1 MLHPFKQALMHAR
14 FKLVK
19 AKADI
24 SNESES
30 VKRFNKVGD
39 DLGRIDLGAKRL
51 VFWGEGCEFK
61 NLGPLIF
68 EGPLK
73 KFFPEILLGNV
84 GDRGGIDVLF
94 SKIKRP
100 KKFYKH

>member
-1 MLHPFKQALMHAR
+1 MHAR

-39 DLGRIDLGAKRL
+39 DLGRIDLGANRL
-51 VFWGEGCEFK
+51 GGESTWGR
-61 NLGPLIF
+61 NDLYS
-68 EGPLK
+68 
-73 KFFPEILLGNV
+73 
-84 GDRGGIDVLF
+84 GGGGGL
-94 SKIKRP
+94 
-100 KKFYKH
+100 